1 MAKMKIS
8 ILSFAFQQLN
18 AIFLTTKQQYKAIIL
33 RQLCTQDLFIIDEI
47 IKFDWQPKLQ
57 NTFINTDVVNKNK
70 QKCN

>member
-57 NTFINTDVVNKNK
+57 NTFIKTDVVNKNK